1 MLAKIYRLKEREVK
15 KVLHKGKPFF
25 SYSIVFNVIPNR
37 LGYSRFAIVI
47 GWKSVPN
54 AVIRNSYRRLYY
66 DIASKYVYKNIW
78 DVVCVVKKQTKLDKT
93 PQSFNKVTSEI
104 NYLFEKKLWKNT

>member
-1 MLAKIYRLKEREVK
+1 MLAKKYRLHEREVK

-37 LGYSRFAIVI
+37 LGHSRFAIVI

-66 DIASKYVYKNIW
+66 NIASEYMHQNIW
-78 DVVCVVKKQTKLDKT
+78 DVVCVVKKQTKLQKDT
-93 PQSFNKVTSEI
+93 ECLNKIVSEI

>member
-1 MLAKIYRLKEREVK
+1 MLAKKFRLHEREVK

-25 SYSIVFNVIPNR
+25 SYSVVFNVIPNR
-37 LGYSRFAIVI
+37 LGHSRFAIVI

-66 DIASKYVYKNIW
+66 DIASQYMHQNIW

-93 PQSFNKVTSEI
+93 SQSFNKITSEI

>member
-1 MLAKIYRLKEREVK
+1 MLAKKFRLHEREVK

-25 SYSIVFNVIPNR
+25 SYSIVFNVFPNT
-37 LGYSRFAIVI
+37 LWHSRFAIVI

-54 AVIRNSYRRLYY
+54 AVIRNKYRRAYY
-66 DIASKYVYKNIW
+66 DIAYKYTQKNLW
-78 DVVCVVKKQTKLDKT
+78 DVVCVVKKQTKLDAAE
-93 PQSFNKVTSEI
+93 QSLKKIESEI